1 MTLKERT
8 LVITL
13 LAIQEQRIRALVQIL
28 QSRQIIEG
36 DDWNAFVKITELDG
50 RVSKEIMDKVT
61 ENYFLLAKSLGVT
74 ISNEW
79 TLLTLTP
86 VIHGAGPTASIAWTS
101 WAIAGMAA
109 FCSPTMRSKSSAVSI
124 RCGVVI
130 IAIFSSSKTFCNP
143 RKLG

>member
-74 ISNEW
+74 ISNE
-79 TLLTLTP
+79 
-86 VIHGAGPTASIAWTS
+86 
-101 WAIAGMAA
+101 
-109 FCSPTMRSKSSAVSI
+109 
-124 RCGVVI
+124 
-130 IAIFSSSKTFCNP
+130 
-143 RKLG
+143 